1 MQRSIWYAS
10 YESRHF
16 TFEAAG
22 LTEEEARTNLEKGLL
37 AHKQECSLTDD
48 WYEPDDI
55 QVFEMEVGQ
64 AYRERV
70 RLKLTGD

>member
-16 TFEAAG
+16 DFEAAG
-22 LTEEEARTNLEKGLL
+22 LTEEEARTTLTQGLL
-37 AHKQECSLTDD
+37 AHKLECGLADD

-55 QVFEMEVGQ
+55 HLLELELGQV
-64 AYRERV
+64 YRERTK
-70 RLKLTGD
+70 LKIPSA